1 LSIFAQLWRTGFRVG
16 AAGRYRQLSRGRP
29 SQLLEPGPSAVHSV
43 NRKCASGL
51 PRWLAR
57 VIRNV
62 MVDREVDEIEDA
74 EVRRASQELTAERAG
89 ARGAGTL
96 SWQSCA

>member
-1 LSIFAQLWRTGFRVG
+1 VVVPPGDTGSFRR
-16 AAGRYRQLSRGRP
+16 AGRASFWSP
-29 SQLLEPGPSAVHSV
+29 VPVPVHTV
-43 NRKCASGL
+43 NRKCTSGL

-62 MVDREVDEIEDA
+62 RIDRQLEEIEVA
-74 EVRRASQELTAERAG
+74 EPCRSSRPRGGSP
-89 ARGAGTL
+89 GAGTL

>member
-1 LSIFAQLWRTGFRVG
+1 V
-16 AAGRYRQLSRGRP
+16 P
-29 SQLLEPGPSAVHSV
+29 VHSV
-43 NRKCASGL
+43 NRKCTSGL

-62 MVDREVDEIEDA
+62 RVDREVEEIEDA
-74 EVRRASQELTAERAG
+74 EVRRALQELTAEGAG